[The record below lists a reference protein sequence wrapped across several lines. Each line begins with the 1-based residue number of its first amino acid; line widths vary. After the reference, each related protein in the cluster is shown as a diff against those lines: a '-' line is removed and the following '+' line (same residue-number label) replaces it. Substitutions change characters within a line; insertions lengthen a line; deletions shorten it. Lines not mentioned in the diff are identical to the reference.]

1 MHTPKQSIARTC
13 LLLLGT
19 ACLAGGSWQNSIGG
33 LPPNHPLG
41 RGKPKKWEY
50 SIRAQVQALTQ
61 ADPYLDDANTGGII
75 CSATKLVFPL
85 VLEGNYTQVD
95 PTSIRVA
102 GMIENGW
109 QFQDVPWILRGP
121 MPDGT
126 AEVVLE
132 FPAIDATV
140 IAMQVTWTAESWTPT
155 LDEAGAANV
164 TWPREWPKEVET
176 FLESTPFID
185 PNLPAVQSFV
195 ESITQG
201 RQRTVPLFLAAK
213 ELVRNVVL
221 HFKNV
226 DAGKTGV
233 QSVTTLSKCL
243 TRGQGTRTDMTCL
256 AVACLRAA
264 GIPARP
270 VVGFGTYLSSA
281 LLKEVHT
288 WVPWCE
294 FYLPGSGWV
303 SFDPYEMRGKGIE
316 LKGLDVAWPWFGYE
330 KTMNER
336 TPVGYRL
343 IIPGSL
349 DLAACDE
356 SGLFNAPDPAIDT
369 APVGR
374 PNLLYRELCYWG
386 WMTATCTLESC
397 PSQTTVINR
406 TNRTGSLFN
415 R

>member
-1 MHTPKQSIARTC
+1 MQYVIKTTGAC
-13 LLLLGT
+13 ALLGT
-19 ACLAGGSWQNSIGG
+19 LMVCLAAGAHHPNSGQDA
-33 LPPNHPLG
+33 PTPPLG
-41 RGKPKKWEY
+41 RAKPKKWEY

-61 ADPYLDDANTGGII
+61 ANPYLDNGNTGGII
-75 CSATKLVFPL
+75 CSATKLIFPL

-95 PTSIRVA
+95 PKSIRVA
-102 GMIENGW
+102 GMIENNW
-109 QFQDVPWILRGP
+109 QYQDVPWTLRGP

-126 AEVVLE
+126 AEVVLD
-132 FPAIDATV
+132 FPVVDASV
-140 IAMQVTWTAESWTPT
+140 IAMQLTWTAESWTPT
-155 LDEAGAANV
+155 LDEANAAKV
-164 TWPREWPKEVET
+164 TWPREWPEEVAKFLEPSRFIDSKLPAVET
-176 FLESTPFID
+176 FV
-185 PNLPAVQSFV
+185 A
-195 ESITQG
+195 SITQG
-201 RQRTVPLFLAAK
+201 RQRSVPLFLAAK
-213 ELVRNVVL
+213 ELARNVVQ

-233 QSVTTLSKCL
+233 QSITTLTTCL
-243 TRGQGTRTDMTCL
+243 NQGKGTRTDMTCL

-270 VVGFGTYLSSA
+270 VVGFGTYLSAS

-288 WVPWCE
+288 WIPWCE
-294 FYLPGSGWV
+294 FYLPGAGWV

-330 KTMNER
+330 KQMNER
-336 TPVGYRL
+336 TTLGYRL
-343 IIPGSL
+343 MIPGSF
-349 DLAACDE
+349 DPDACDD
-356 SGLFNAPDPAIDT
+356 SGFFNDPG
-369 APVGR
+369 APVETIPVGN
-374 PNLLYRELCYWG
+374 PNPAYRELCYWG